1 VAGKALDAG
10 KIPIF
15 SVAGGTVELVDQVVK
30 TDEEWRKILPSG
42 TYAIARKAGTEPPFT
57 GKYHA
62 WKEHGIYQCACCGTD
77 LFLSDTKFESGTG
90 WPSFSAPVSQHNV
103 ELKKDI
109 SSGMVRT
116 EVLCARCGAHLGHV
130 FDDGPPP
137 THQRYCMNSAS
148 LAFVQ
153 RG

>member
-1 VAGKALDAG
+1 VAGKGGDAG

-15 SVAGGTVELVDQVVK
+15 SVAGGTVELVDRVVK

-77 LFLSDTKFESGTG
+77 LFLSGTKFESGTG
-90 WPSFSAPVSQHNV
+90 WPSFSAPASEHNV
-103 ELKKDI
+103 ELKDRK
-109 SSGMVRT
+109 SV
-116 EVLCARCGAHLGHV
+116 V
-130 FDDGPPP
+130 
-137 THQRYCMNSAS
+137 
-148 LAFVQ
+148 
-153 RG
+153 